1 MNKLKKI
8 FKGILLL
15 LFGIVLM
22 SFIVLRTWRI
32 NENEYPQKK
41 DSPYKFPVK
50 RQSKS
55 LCIQGNNTLS
65 THKEGIYKYSYD
77 ILLPMETEI
86 YASRDGIV
94 NETLKKV
101 GSIGFFKG
109 NFVSILHN
117 DGTVA
122 IYAHLKKNSIVVNV
136 GDTIK
141 TGQLIGYSGC
151 NGMAI
156 YPHLHMHILK
166 NEQSIPFVFSDF
178 QNESGMPEFL
188 HSY

>member
-1 MNKLKKI
+1 M
-8 FKGILLL
+8 G
-15 LFGIVLM
+15 
-22 SFIVLRTWRI
+22 
-32 NENEYPQKK
+32 
-41 DSPYKFPVK
+41 
-50 RQSKS
+50 
-55 LCIQGNNTLS
+55 
-65 THKEGIYKYSYD
+65 
-77 ILLPMETEI
+77 TEI

-94 NETLKKV
+94 NETLKTV

-117 DGTVA
+117 DSTIA
-122 IYAHLKKNSIVVNV
+122 IYAHLKKNSIIVNV

-156 YPHLHMHILK
+156 YPHLHIHILK
-166 NEQSIPFVFSDF
+166 NGQSIPFVFNNLK
-178 QNESGMPEFL
+178 NESGIPNFL

>member
-1 MNKLKKI
+1 MLKKI
-8 FKGILLL
+8 FKVILYLILGIT
-15 LFGIVLM
+15 VT
-22 SFIVLRTWRI
+22 SFIVLRSWGI
-32 NENEYPQKK
+32 DGNEYPLKK

-50 RQSKS
+50 RKYKS

-65 THKEGIYKYSYD
+65 THSAGTHKYSYD
-77 ILLPMETEI
+77 ILLPMGTAI
-86 YASRDGIV
+86 YASRDGVV
-94 NETLKKV
+94 NEVLKTV

-109 NFVSILHN
+109 NFVSIRHS
-117 DGTVA
+117 DSTIA
-122 IYAHLKKNSIVVNV
+122 IYAHLKKNSIIVNV

-166 NEQSIPFVFSDF
+166 NGKSIPFVFSDLD
-178 QNESGMPEFL
+178 NKSGIPIFL